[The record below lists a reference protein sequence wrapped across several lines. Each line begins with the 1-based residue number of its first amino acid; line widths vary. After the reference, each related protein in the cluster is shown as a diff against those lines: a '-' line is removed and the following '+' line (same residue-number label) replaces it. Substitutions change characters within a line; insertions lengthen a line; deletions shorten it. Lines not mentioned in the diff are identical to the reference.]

1 MEDKELKEII
11 AETIGNDE
19 EFLNTTIYEIVKRII
34 DLPNET
40 ETTIAKLID
49 YNSQNEFVEPL
60 LQGQIFNLVEDVC
73 EKVNVYIELTSRD
86 RFIGLAYYYPFK
98 KVTRHE

>member
-11 AETIGNDE
+11 TEVIGNDE

-49 YNSQNEFVEPL
+49 YNPQNEFVEPL

-73 EKVNVYIELTSRD
+73 KKVNVYIERTSRD
-86 RFIGLAYYYPFK
+86 RFTGLAYHYPFK
-98 KVTRHE
+98 KVTKHE